1 MKGEKN
7 MVEILKK
14 LVDEK
19 LLATLLILLGI
30 LREARL
36 LLKVILNYKLQKN
49 KK

>member
-1 MKGEKN
+1 
-7 MVEILKK
+7 MVEILKN
-14 LVDEK
+14 LVSENV
-19 LLATLLILLGI
+19 LAALLILLGI

>member
-1 MKGEKN
+1 
-7 MVEILKK
+7 MVEILKN
-14 LVDEK
+14 LIDENV
-19 LLATLLILLGI
+19 LGALLIILGL